1 MDRAEAGA
9 DVEVEVHADDLRIP
23 ERLIV
28 APVGGRFR
36 MLPPEVITAEGEVVS
51 VGQAIGV
58 VERPT
63 DEVPVLSRY
72 QGFLMGMLAL
82 PGERV
87 RPSQPVA
94 WLRVIE

>member
-1 MDRAEAGA
+1 MDRAGA
-9 DVEVEVHADDLRIP
+9 DVEVEVHAEDLRVA

-28 APVGGRFR
+28 APAGGRFR
-36 MLPPEVITAEGEVVS
+36 ALPPEVITAEGEIVG
-51 VGQAIGV
+51 VGQAIGM

-63 DEVPVLSRY
+63 DEVPILSAH

-87 RPSQPVA
+87 RESQPVA

>member
-1 MDRAEAGA
+1 MAEVE
-9 DVEVEVHADDLRIP
+9 VEVEVHADDLRVP

-36 MLPPEVITAEGEVVS
+36 ALPPAGVTAEGEVVG

-63 DEVPVLSRY
+63 DEVPVLSTHE
-72 QGFLMGMLAL
+72 GFLMGMLAL